1 MLRSPRI
8 RPLAGLAGVLLIL
21 LWAYWPTLCDMAE
34 KWSTDAQYSHGFLV
48 PLFAG
53 FLLWYRRGQFPTQD
67 PRPSAWGVVLIGVGL
82 GLHLFGAYIY
92 IDWLDMVSLLPLL
105 AGLCLCY
112 GGRPVLRWA
121 LPSIGFLAFML
132 PLPHTFEVAL
142 SHPLQRIA
150 TLGSTYTLQTLGFAA
165 VSEGNV
171 IILDDARI
179 GVVQACNGLGMLV
192 TFFALTAAVV
202 LVIKRPILDKVLI
215 VLSTIP
221 IALLANLI
229 RITVTGILHAK
240 VGGEV
245 ANVVFHDL
253 AGWFMMPLAL
263 GMLWVELRLLS
274 RLLLEPEPEGLPAMS
289 FVASARAPLGLKP
302 IPVTSCKPS

>member
-1 MLRSPRI
+1 MRTGTAAFLELLVPGPNLWSSLRREWYIIHTLITMLRSPRI

-132 PLPHTFEVAL
+132 PLPHTF
-142 SHPLQRIA
+142 
-150 TLGSTYTLQTLGFAA
+150 
-165 VSEGNV
+165 
-171 IILDDARI
+171 
-179 GVVQACNGLGMLV
+179 
-192 TFFALTAAVV
+192 
-202 LVIKRPILDKVLI
+202 
-215 VLSTIP
+215 
-221 IALLANLI
+221 
-229 RITVTGILHAK
+229 
-240 VGGEV
+240 
-245 ANVVFHDL
+245 
-253 AGWFMMPLAL
+253 
-263 GMLWVELRLLS
+263 
-274 RLLLEPEPEGLPAMS
+274 
-289 FVASARAPLGLKP
+289 
-302 IPVTSCKPS
+302 